1 MCDCD
6 NEIHKMITQAKNEL
20 NDHIEMLYIQAM
32 SKLCSEMKRDTN
44 KELDNE
50 LIEIFLK
57 KRGYTMNY
65 VSGKTVMVKGF
76 TCVYVKDDYVEVW
89 HDKTNNN
96 KSVFVNESLL
106 TGLPITL
113 NYMERI

>member
-1 MCDCD
+1 MKIE
-6 NEIHKMITQAKNEL
+6 EIVKETKQRIY
-20 NDHIEMLYIQAM
+20 DYIDMLHIQAVSEITSTRKKESKKIID
-32 SKLCSEMKRDTN
+32 SKLMES
-44 KELDNE
+44 
-50 LIEIFLK
+50 FLV
-57 KRGYTMNY
+57 KRGYTINY
-65 VSGKTVMVKGF
+65 VLGSPVMVKDF
-76 TCVYVKDDYVEVW
+76 TCVSVKGDYIEIW